1 MRFAPSAL
9 RHRLVLGGVVVG
21 LAFAV
26 VFGAVATW
34 RIHQVED
41 RAITT
46 ALHDRMDLARGEVT
60 PAGSLIAGAGSPK
73 TDLVQIIAPDG
84 RMRGSSPA
92 LAGLPQLVDIDLVR
106 STAQG
111 VQTRVSLQQPDVD
124 LAVLAV
130 PLDMASDGTTPA
142 GTGAL
147 VVALDAEGF
156 STASTDLTGL
166 LMAGLVSVVVAIAAL
181 SWVLT
186 GRALRSVTLL
196 TESAESIHA
205 NHTGAVLPVPSG
217 DAELARLVVALN
229 RMLARLHQSHA
240 KELAFAADAGHRLRT
255 PVATLRA
262 EAELALR
269 EHDPREITAALER
282 VVQDADQL
290 TSIVDRMLTRSRAR
304 NGGRQ
309 PLVQALTAAS
319 TRWQRQAQLAE
330 VTLSLRIDEEVS
342 ADVSCPDAVEILEPI
357 VENAVRH
364 TPADGS
370 IDIEVRPEVSRPDAR
385 GSETFAISV
394 SNTGDP
400 IPADLAPH
408 VFDAWVSS
416 RDASV
421 AGGLGLW
428 LSREAA
434 RDHGGDVLLLETE
447 KPGTTFRVVLP
458 GGEPGGEPDEDT
470 ED

>member
-1 MRFAPSAL
+1 MTFTPGAL

-34 RIHQVED
+34 RMHQVED

-46 ALHDRMDLARGEVT
+46 ALHDRMDLARAEVT
-60 PAGSLIAGAGSPK
+60 PAGAFTEGAGSPK

-92 LAGLPQLVDIDLVR
+92 LTGLPQLVDIGMVR

-111 VQTRVSLQQPDVD
+111 LQTRVSLQRPDVD

-130 PLDMASDGTTPA
+130 PIRMASDGTTPA

-156 STASTDLTGL
+156 STASTDLAGL
-166 LMAGLVSVVVAIAAL
+166 LMAGLVSVVVAIGAL

-196 TESAESIHA
+196 TESAEGIHPD
-205 NHTGAVLPVPSG
+205 HTGTGLPVPSG

-229 RMLARLHQSHA
+229 RMLTRLHQSHA

-269 EHDPREITAALER
+269 ERDPKEITAALER

-304 NGGRQ
+304 QGGQQ
-309 PLVQALTAAS
+309 PVLDALNAAS
-319 TRWQRQAQLAE
+319 PRWQRQAHLAE
-330 VTLSLRIDEEVS
+330 VTLSIRVDTQVR
-342 ADVSCPDAVEILEPI
+342 AKVSCPDAIEIVEPI

-364 TPADGS
+364 TPPGGS
-370 IDIEVRPEVSRPDAR
+370 IDIDVRTEGL
-385 GSETFAISV
+385 GSDVRTPRMLAISV
-394 SNTGDP
+394 ANTGDP
-400 IPADLAPH
+400 IPAELAPH

-434 RDHGGDVLLLETE
+434 RDQGGDVVLLETDG
-447 KPGTTFRVVLP
+447 PRTTFRVVLP
-458 GGEPGGEPDEDT
+458 CGDAQD
-470 ED
+470 